1 MNPRRLTVLL
11 PVILLLVSCNLNDFR
26 SRPVTDPNGFAAAL
40 DVQPEKLTTSP
51 TGLRFRDLAPGSGP
65 VVKAGQT
72 AKVRYTGWLTNGHK
86 FDSGV
91 YSFTLGQQQVIE
103 GWDEGLEGMRVGG
116 RRKLVIPAELGYGAQ
131 DMGEIPPNSTLVFDV
146 ELLGIGG

>member
-1 MNPRRLTVLL
+1 MIPRRIAVLPLLT
-11 PVILLLVSCNLNDFR
+11 LLLVSCQLNDFR

-51 TGLRFRDLAPGSGP
+51 TGLRYRDMAPGNGP
-65 VVKAGQT
+65 AAEVGQT

-91 YSFTLGQQQVIE
+91 YSFTLGKQQVIE
-103 GWDEGLEGMRVGG
+103 GWDEGLQGMRVGG
-116 RRKLVIPAELGYGAQ
+116 KRKLVIPAELGYGPQ
-131 DMGEIPPNSTLVFDV
+131 DMGDIPPNSTLVFDV
-146 ELLGIGG
+146 ELLGIE

>member
-1 MNPRRLTVLL
+1 MVPRRIAVLPLLT
-11 PVILLLVSCNLNDFR
+11 LLLVSCQLNDFR

-51 TGLRFRDLAPGSGP
+51 TGLRYRDMAPGNGP
-65 VVKAGQT
+65 AAEVGQT

-91 YSFTLGQQQVIE
+91 YSFTLGKQQVIE
-103 GWDEGLEGMRVGG
+103 GWDEGLQGMRVGG
-116 RRKLVIPAELGYGAQ
+116 KRKLVIPAELGYGPQ
-131 DMGEIPPNSTLVFDV
+131 DMGDIPPNSTLVFDV
-146 ELLGIGG
+146 ELLGIE

>member
-1 MNPRRLTVLL
+1 MTSRRLAVLL
-11 PVILLLVSCNLNDFR
+11 PLTLLLVSCDLNHFR

-40 DVQPEKLTTSP
+40 DVQPDKLTTSP
-51 TGLRFRDLAPGSGP
+51 TGLRYRDLAPGTGP
-65 VVKAGQT
+65 AIKTGQK

-91 YSFTLGQQQVIE
+91 FSFALGQQQVIE

-146 ELLGIGG
+146 ELLGVE

>member
-1 MNPRRLTVLL
+1 MIPRRFAVLPLLT
-11 PVILLLVSCNLNDFR
+11 LLLVSCQLNDFR

-51 TGLRFRDLAPGSGP
+51 TGLRYRDMAPGNGP
-65 VVKAGQT
+65 AAEVGQT

-91 YSFTLGQQQVIE
+91 YSFTLGKQQVIE
-103 GWDEGLEGMRVGG
+103 GWDEGLQGMRVGG
-116 RRKLVIPAELGYGAQ
+116 KRKLVIPAELGYGPQ
-131 DMGEIPPNSTLVFDV
+131 DMGDIPPNSTLVFDV
-146 ELLGIGG
+146 ELLGIE